1 MKTRLLLLISAVLA
15 LSAVSRAQDTNNAST
30 VFSKL
35 GQGIAALGSSTN
47 WGWVGYGT
55 LGDKTDKS
63 GHRAWG
69 GGVLGLYSLNDFIA
83 LGGGVDGLTGLDRRG
98 QATIISADIQ
108 ARLPF
113 HPLSGFSTN
122 SFAQKFTMTPYL
134 YTGTGTSFGSTI
146 NSTVIVHEG
155 EGINFDVYSFGTWQ
169 IGAGFALIQRQNA
182 GAYSGGYKDI
192 VLSIHH
198 PF

>member
-1 MKTRLLLLISAVLA
+1 MKKLSTIIVAALA
-15 LSAVSRAQDTNNAST
+15 LAAVSRAQDTNIN
-30 VFSKL
+30 VFGKL
-35 GQGIAALGSSTN
+35 GQGIAALGGSTN
-47 WGWVGYGT
+47 WGWVAYGT
-55 LGDKTDKS
+55 LGNKTDKA

-69 GGVLGLYSLNDFIA
+69 GGALGLYSLSDFIA
-83 LGGGVDGLTGLDRRG
+83 LGGGIDGLTGLDKKG

-113 HPLSGFSTN
+113 HPLSQFSTN
-122 SFAQKFTMTPYL
+122 AFAQKFTMTPYL
-134 YTGTGTSFGSTI
+134 YTGTGTSFGATI

-155 EGINFDVYSFGTWQ
+155 EGVNLDLYSFGTWDV
-169 IGAGFALIQRQNA
+169 GVGFALIQRQNA